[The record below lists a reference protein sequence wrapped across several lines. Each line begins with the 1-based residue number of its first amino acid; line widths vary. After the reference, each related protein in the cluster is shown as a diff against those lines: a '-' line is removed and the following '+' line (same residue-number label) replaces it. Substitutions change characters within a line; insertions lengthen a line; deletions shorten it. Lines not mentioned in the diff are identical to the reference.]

1 MSNQPSYINYH
12 QDYTTVRKSMFLGG
26 KIGLIENLRN
36 EFPEIWKHYKKLKA
50 LDWEETEID
59 ISSCREEFK
68 NGDPKVNDL
77 MIKTL
82 AWQFEADS
90 SAAHVGALMLP
101 MTSSSELQCFL
112 IEHMKNESLHS
123 LAYKFI
129 VESSFDNPEEFLKV
143 LLSIEE
149 SFKRLESVK
158 KVFDEVYLLSHKYAV
173 GLETDTNKLR
183 KAIFKFWA
191 AVYALERIQ
200 FMGSFSI
207 TFGLAEG
214 LDGISRFVPI
224 AKLVQKICTDEYQ
237 VHVQA
242 AKDILRNEMNIEEY
256 FGLYM
261 EIRDEIA
268 EVIREVTQSELTWL
282 DFLFGEDEAR
292 AGIRKKKIAN
302 FILYSATDVYR
313 FFNMDNPFGDV
324 EENPLPWLNNWI
336 VIDNNQSAPQEE
348 STGNYLL
355 GAYVDDLN
363 TVDMNKYGLKF

>member
-1 MSNQPSYINYH
+1 MFNEISYIDYH
-12 QDYTTVRKSMFLGG
+12 QDYTTPRKSMFLNG

-36 EFPEIWKHYKKLKA
+36 EFPDIWKHYKKLKA

-59 ISSCREEFK
+59 ISACRGEFK
-68 NGDPKVNDL
+68 NGDPAINDL

-101 MTSSSELQCFL
+101 LTSASELQCFL

-129 VESSFDNPEEFLKV
+129 VESSFDNPEEFLQV

-149 SFKRLESVK
+149 SFKRLASVK
-158 KVFDEVYLLSHKYAV
+158 KVFDEVYLISHKYAV
-173 GLETDTNKLR
+173 GLETDKRKVR

-191 AVYALERIQ
+191 AVFALERIQ

-214 LDGISRFVPI
+214 LDGNSRFVPI

-242 AKDILRNEMNIEEY
+242 ARDILRNEMNIEDN
-256 FGLYM
+256 FGIYM
-261 EIRDEIA
+261 EVRDEIA
-268 EVIREVTQSELTWL
+268 EIIHEITQSELTWL

-292 AGIRKKKIAN
+292 AGIRKNKIVN
-302 FILYSATDVYR
+302 FVLYSATDVYN
-313 FFNMDNPFGDV
+313 FFGMENPFGAV
-324 EENPLPWLNNWI
+324 EENPIPWMNNWI

-355 GAYVDDLN
+355 GAYIDDNN
-363 TVDMNKYGLKF
+363 TIDMSKYNLKF